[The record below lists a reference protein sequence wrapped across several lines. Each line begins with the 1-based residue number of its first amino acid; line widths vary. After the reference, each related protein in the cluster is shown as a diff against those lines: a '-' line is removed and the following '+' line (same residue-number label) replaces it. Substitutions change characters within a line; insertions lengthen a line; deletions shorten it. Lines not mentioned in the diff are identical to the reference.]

1 MPANWNEE
9 EMKEF
14 IRQAYFQ
21 NFDLLRLES
30 GIALTPE
37 VKQAGLQQ
45 VLFYWQKMR
54 DVALNVSETEVRL
67 SLPGQESPNERVF
80 GIEGVVD
87 IVREGGKTIIYDIKT
102 HDADYVRSHIDQY
115 EDQLNVYAHI
125 WKELQKQPLDGTA
138 VICTELPDD
147 VKEAL
152 MNGNQV
158 QLERALERWDPLIE
172 IDFDRRKVKETIR
185 SFGEVVDQIEDH
197 EFAPPPVEKLREP
210 FADRSNVRFGTHV
223 CRNCDARFSCAAY
236 RVYVRHGHG
245 RADQI
250 FHEYYSDLEIGE
262 PLEEWRTAG
271 LDSMSDVEELI

>member
-1 MPANWNEE
+1 MAANWNEE
-9 EMKEF
+9 EMREF
-14 IRQAYFQ
+14 IRQAYEQ

-30 GIALTPE
+30 GIALSPE

-54 DVALNVSETEVRL
+54 EVALNVSETEVRL
-67 SLPGQESPNERVF
+67 SLPGQESPKEREF

-102 HDADYVRSHIDQY
+102 HNADYVRSHIDQY

-138 VICTELPDD
+138 VICTEFPAE

-223 CRNCDARFSCAAY
+223 CRNCDVRFSCAAY
-236 RVYVRHGHG
+236 RVYVRHGRG

-250 FHEYYSDLEIGE
+250 FEQYHSDLELGE
-262 PLEEWRTAG
+262 PLEEWRTSG
-271 LDSMSDVEELI
+271 LDAMDDVEELF